1 MPLTVH
7 GLAKAA
13 LMKLEFSPQTLM
25 AAFAKPLL
33 PAGRI
38 ISRKFKNNKMN
49 KYKEI
54 EFGFVNI
61 ESAVKELKSHNEL
74 VCGSFN
80 GQVLYSDI
88 DDLDSAYVK
97 ITGKTKAEFD
107 EDERI
112 RNEEYKEQQRKH
124 KEAIP
129 ELTKEWIEKG
139 NAILDEKYHE
149 TWAKCV
155 PIRLDDLY
163 QGMELGATLDIV
175 KELNAGCELQKSK
188 TIIEGQGHS
197 GMSFGL
203 VCSMVKSFCDRGQE
217 FVSYARS

>member
-1 MPLTVH
+1 MGAVP
-7 GLAKAA
+7 
-13 LMKLEFSPQTLM
+13 P
-25 AAFAKPLL
+25 
-33 PAGRI
+33 
-38 ISRKFKNNKMN
+38 KNNHINKIKMN

-54 EFGFVNI
+54 EFGFGNI

-80 GQVLYSDI
+80 GQMLYSDI

-97 ITGKTKAEFD
+97 ITGKTKAECD
-107 EDERI
+107 EAERI
-112 RNEEYKEQQRKH
+112 RHEEYEEQQRKH

-139 NAILDEKYHE
+139 NIILDEKYRE
-149 TWAKCV
+149 NWAKCV

-163 QGMELGATLDIV
+163 QGMELKCCLDIV
-175 KELNAGCELQKSK
+175 IELNNGCTLDEAK
-188 TIIEGQGHS
+188 TIIESQGHS

-203 VCSMVKSFCDRGQE
+203 VCSMVKSFCDRGTE
-217 FVSYARS
+217 FVSYVR